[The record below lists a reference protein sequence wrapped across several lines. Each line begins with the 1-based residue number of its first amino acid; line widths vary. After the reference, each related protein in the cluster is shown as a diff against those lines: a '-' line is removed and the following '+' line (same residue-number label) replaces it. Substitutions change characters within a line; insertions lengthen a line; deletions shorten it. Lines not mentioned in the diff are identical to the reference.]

1 VGVSA
6 HSIFF
11 IVNLN
16 YNVTHLLNL
25 SITWTQKA
33 PLVKGL
39 KQFQFVLSAL
49 LLIIQ
54 IQKEHDCG
62 GKDPLSICRHC
73 FGMKVD
79 IPGSNGNINS

>member
-1 VGVSA
+1 MD
-6 HSIFF
+6 
-11 IVNLN
+11 
-16 YNVTHLLNL
+16 T
-25 SITWTQKA
+25 
-33 PLVKGL
+33 KGTL
-39 KQFQFVLSAL
+39 GQRVEAIPVCSL